1 MKKFLAILFLCLLL
15 YSCTT
20 AREQLS
26 KGGIKPGI
34 SKKQLLSLLAST
46 YPSEDAFMGGCFR
59 KYYPSLKLEV
69 LSSQSRTVYYIFE
82 NVYEA
87 SVPCH
92 RSMVGDGRLATTK
105 YNRQD
110 VEEYINLKV
119 SRKEEKLKKEKK
131 QKKEE
136 EKKIKEKQNDRSTK
150 EKKEKDKK
158 NDLDKE
164 PEAGWF

>member
-1 MKKFLAILFLCLLL
+1 MKKAIGIIVLSLLL

-110 VEEYINLKV
+110 VEEYVNLKV
-119 SRKEEKLKKEKK
+119 SKKTEKL
-131 QKKEE
+131 KKEE
-136 EKKIKEKQNDRSTK
+136 EKKKEEKQLLK
-150 EKKEKDKK
+150 KKKEKDEEKTEKK
-158 NDLDKE
+158 EVDDD
-164 PEAGWF
+164 WF

>member
-1 MKKFLAILFLCLLL
+1 MKKAIGIIVLSLLL

-34 SKKQLLSLLAST
+34 SKRQLVGFLGST

-59 KYYPSLKLEV
+59 KYYPSLRLEV
-69 LSSQSRTVYYIFE
+69 LSSQSRSVYYIFE

-110 VEEYINLKV
+110 VEEYVNLKV
-119 SRKEEKLKKEKK
+119 SKKTEKL
-131 QKKEE
+131 KKEE
-136 EKKIKEKQNDRSTK
+136 EKKKEEKQLLKKKKEKNEEKT
-150 EKKEKDKK
+150 EKKEVD
-158 NDLDKE
+158 DD
-164 PEAGWF
+164 WF

>member
-34 SKKQLLSLLAST
+34 SKRQLVGFLGST

-59 KYYPSLKLEV
+59 KYYPSLRLEV
-69 LSSQSRTVYYIFE
+69 LSSQSRSVYYIFE

-110 VEEYINLKV
+110 VEEYVNLKV
-119 SRKEEKLKKEKK
+119 SKKTEKL
-131 QKKEE
+131 KKEE
-136 EKKIKEKQNDRSTK
+136 EKKKEEKQLLK
-150 EKKEKDKK
+150 KKKEKDEEKTEKK
-158 NDLDKE
+158 EVDDD
-164 PEAGWF
+164 WF

>member
-1 MKKFLAILFLCLLL
+1 MKKAIGIIVLSLLL

-34 SKKQLLSLLAST
+34 SKRQLVGFLGST

-59 KYYPSLKLEV
+59 KYYPSLRLEV
-69 LSSQSRTVYYIFE
+69 LSSQSRSVYYIFE

-110 VEEYINLKV
+110 VEEYVNLKV
-119 SRKEEKLKKEKK
+119 SKKTEKL
-131 QKKEE
+131 KKEE
-136 EKKIKEKQNDRSTK
+136 EKKKEEKQLLKKKKEKNEEKT
-150 EKKEKDKK
+150 EKKEAD
-158 NDLDKE
+158 DD
-164 PEAGWF
+164 WF

>member
-1 MKKFLAILFLCLLL
+1 L

-34 SKKQLLSLLAST
+34 SKRQLVGFLGST

-59 KYYPSLKLEV
+59 KYYPSLRLEV
-69 LSSQSRTVYYIFE
+69 LSSQSRSVYYIFE

-110 VEEYINLKV
+110 VEEYVNLKV
-119 SRKEEKLKKEKK
+119 SKKTEKL
-131 QKKEE
+131 KKEE
-136 EKKIKEKQNDRSTK
+136 EKKKEEKQLLK
-150 EKKEKDKK
+150 KKKEKDEEKTEKK
-158 NDLDKE
+158 EVDDD
-164 PEAGWF
+164 WF

>member
-1 MKKFLAILFLCLLL
+1 MKKAIGIIVLSLLL

-34 SKKQLLSLLAST
+34 SKRQLVGFLGST

-59 KYYPSLKLEV
+59 KYYPSLRLEV
-69 LSSQSRTVYYIFE
+69 LSSQSRSVYYIFE

-110 VEEYINLKV
+110 VEEYVNLKV
-119 SRKEEKLKKEKK
+119 SKKTEKL
-131 QKKEE
+131 KKEE
-136 EKKIKEKQNDRSTK
+136 EKKKEEKQLLK
-150 EKKEKDKK
+150 KKKEKDEEKTEKK
-158 NDLDKE
+158 EVDDD
-164 PEAGWF
+164 WF

>member
-110 VEEYINLKV
+110 VEEYVNLKV
-119 SRKEEKLKKEKK
+119 SKKTEKL
-131 QKKEE
+131 KKEE
-136 EKKIKEKQNDRSTK
+136 EKKKEEKQLLK
-150 EKKEKDKK
+150 KKKEKDEEKTEKK
-158 NDLDKE
+158 EVDDD
-164 PEAGWF
+164 WF

>member
-82 NVYEA
+82 NVYET
-87 SVPCH
+87 SVACH
-92 RSMVGDGRLATTK
+92 RSKIGDGRLATTK

-110 VEEYINLKV
+110 VEEYVNLKV
-119 SRKEEKLKKEKK
+119 SKKTEKL
-131 QKKEE
+131 KKEE
-136 EKKIKEKQNDRSTK
+136 EKKKEEEQLLKKKKEKNEEKT
-150 EKKEKDKK
+150 EKKEAD
-158 NDLDKE
+158 DD
-164 PEAGWF
+164 WF

>member
-1 MKKFLAILFLCLLL
+1 MKKAIGIIVLSLLL

-34 SKKQLLSLLAST
+34 SKRQLVGFLGST

-59 KYYPSLKLEV
+59 KYYPSLRLEV
-69 LSSQSRTVYYIFE
+69 LSSQSRSVYYIFE

-110 VEEYINLKV
+110 VEEYVNLKV
-119 SRKEEKLKKEKK
+119 SKKTEKLKKEEQK
-131 QKKEE
+131 KKEE
-136 EKKIKEKQNDRSTK
+136 KQLLKK
-150 EKKEKDKK
+150 KKEKDEEKTEKK
-158 NDLDKE
+158 EVDDD
-164 PEAGWF
+164 WF